1 MPYVSPK
8 RKAVWQNMIL
18 EMFKI
23 IEITKTKNDIMKKYA
38 KLF

>member
-1 MPYVSPK
+1 MLAPK

-18 EMFKI
+18 EMLKI
-23 IEITKTKNDIMKKYA
+23 IEITKTKYDIMKKYA